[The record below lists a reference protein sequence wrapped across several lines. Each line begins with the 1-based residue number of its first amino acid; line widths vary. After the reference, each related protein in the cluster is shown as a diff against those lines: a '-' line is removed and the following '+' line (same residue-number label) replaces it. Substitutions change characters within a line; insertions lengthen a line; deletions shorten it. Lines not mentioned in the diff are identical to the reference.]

1 MTRADLTPE
10 LSEGQPGPRN
20 RLSRTEDA
28 AAPSGGSE
36 LPAVND
42 GSDPLHQ
49 QGPRDWLRQT
59 AGAATPSG
67 GRALHEV
74 SNRGGKI
81 QRRPVHGVLLLD
93 KPLGLSSNQALQ
105 KAKWLLRADK
115 AGHTG
120 TLDPLATGVLPLCF
134 GAATKFSQIQLDA
147 DKTYEAT
154 LVLGQKTSTADA
166 EGEVIETRPVPDITP
181 ELLATLTRQFT
192 GPLAQIPP
200 MYSALK
206 KDGKA
211 LYEYARKGE
220 DVEREARHITIYKL
234 NLALAQVDRA
244 PPAIKMIVSC
254 SKGTYI
260 RTLGEDIGEAIGCG
274 AHLGSLRRLET
285 GGFVAAQCVTL
296 SALEALSEAEREA
309 LLLPPQS
316 LVGSYPSVTLDA
328 DNAGRFLS
336 GLRRRG
342 EPGQWGADAP
352 LVQVFGTNPPAF
364 LGSAHITA
372 DELIPQRLLSPIE
385 IKDILQASQQHSS
398 VSEQVGLAA
407 RAH

>member
-1 MTRADLTPE
+1 MLM
-10 LSEGQPGPRN
+10 SQP
-20 RLSRTEDA
+20 T
-28 AAPSGGSE
+28 
-36 LPAVND
+36 V
-42 GSDPLHQ
+42 H
-49 QGPRDWLRQT
+49 RQ
-59 AGAATPSG
+59 
-67 GRALHEV
+67 
-74 SNRGGKI
+74 KI

-134 GAATKFSQIQLDA
+134 GAATKFSQLQLDA
-147 DKTYEAT
+147 DKTYEAV
-154 LVLGQKTSTADA
+154 LLLGQKTTTADA
-166 EGEVIETRPVPDITP
+166 EGEVVATRPVPAITQALLD
-181 ELLATLTRQFT
+181 ELTKRFT
-192 GPLAQIPP
+192 GPQTQVPP

-220 DVEREARHITIYKL
+220 EVEREARHITIYKL
-234 NLALAQVDRA
+234 NMAVAYDSRAQA
-244 PPAIKMIVSC
+244 AIKIIVSC

-274 AHLGSLRRLET
+274 AHLGSLKRLET
-285 GGFVAAQCVTL
+285 GGFTNSQCVSL
-296 SALEALSEAEREA
+296 PALEAMSEPEREA
-309 LLLPPQS
+309 CLLPVQS
-316 LVGSYPSVTLDA
+316 LVAAYPVVTLDA

-342 EPGQWGADAP
+342 TPGQWGPDAT
-352 LVQVFGTNPPAF
+352 LVQVYGPSLPSAWLSTGDSEQAAGSGAF

-372 DELIPQRLLSPIE
+372 DELIPGRLLSPIE
-385 IKDILQASQQHSS
+385 IQDMQAQKLLGSDTNFAAAQCTASS
-398 VSEQVGLAA
+398 GQVIGLANLGSDPKNSQ
-407 RAH
+407 